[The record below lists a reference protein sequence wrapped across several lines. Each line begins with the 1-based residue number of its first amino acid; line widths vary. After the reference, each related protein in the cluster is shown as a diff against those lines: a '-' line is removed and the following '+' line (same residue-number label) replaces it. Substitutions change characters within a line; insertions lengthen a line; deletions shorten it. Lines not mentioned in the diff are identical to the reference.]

1 MALQKRSSSSSSLF
15 SLPTSTSYKTGV
27 QKGNF
32 MTSHYD
38 SPAANDLESSSTTR
52 SSRITKTVMNRRFN
66 VFQNTYKMYPDK
78 TVNETKVRQIIKRNL
93 QVLENETY
101 DPKCCRDLSK
111 SLSNGILREL
121 KMLGIARYKFVCTV
135 TIGQL
140 RGQTLRVASRCIWD
154 HELDSFVSE
163 SLKNKTLFA
172 VATVYGIY
180 QE

>member
-15 SLPTSTSYKTGV
+15 SLPTSQKTSV

-52 SSRITKTVMNRRFN
+52 SSRITRALINRRFN
-66 VFQNTYKMYPDK
+66 VFQNTYKMSPDK
-78 TVNETKVRQIIKRNL
+78 TMNESKLRQIIKRNL
-93 QVLENETY
+93 QVLENEAY

-111 SLSNGILREL
+111 SVSNGILQEL

-154 HELDSFVSE
+154 QEFDSFVSE
-163 SLKNKTLFA
+163 SFKNKTLFA
-172 VATVYGIY
+172 VATVYGVY
-180 QE
+180 HE

>member
-1 MALQKRSSSSSSLF
+1 
-15 SLPTSTSYKTGV
+15 
-27 QKGNF
+27 

-52 SSRITKTVMNRRFN
+52 SSRITRALINRRFN
-66 VFQNTYKMYPDK
+66 VFQNTYKMSPDK
-78 TVNETKVRQIIKRNL
+78 TMNESKLRQIIKRNL
-93 QVLENETY
+93 QVLENEVY

-111 SLSNGILREL
+111 SVSNGILQEL

-154 HELDSFVSE
+154 QEFDSFVSE
-163 SLKNKTLFA
+163 SFKNKTLFA
-172 VATVYGIY
+172 VATVYGVY
-180 QE
+180 HE